1 MIDFDEEGYTADIYH
16 DIDEVFT
23 IKQEVDKFMNTIQGI
38 TDRLHQ

>member
-1 MIDFDEEGYTADIYH
+1 MIDFDEEGYTSDIYY

-38 TDRLHQ
+38 ADRLHQ